1 MPVAPAAVPEVRVT
15 NRVPPP
21 PPPGEEPVDDDTR
34 LFEPEGSAE
43 GCASGECLPGEE
55 PKPATAAGGAA
66 RATSTVSTGVAA
78 GASRWKAA
86 VDAVRTAFPRH
97 GKSLSFARLISVSGG
112 EVRLSFGSANSFH
125 RATVLGNARADVEKT
140 IAQILGGPHRLVEE
154 TSQEAWTNAPRSI
167 AELEADDRMMRER
180 SIDGRARDSDAVKSI
195 LKYLGGNVEHVQVLD
210 APAASE
216 EPLAPPP
223 EDEP

>member
-1 MPVAPAAVPEVRVT
+1 VPAPVPEVRVT

-21 PPPGEEPVDDDTR
+21 APAAEEPVDDDTR

-55 PKPATAAGGAA
+55 PKPAAVAAKVAPSAA
-66 RATSTVSTGVAA
+66 SLSIAA
-78 GASRWKAA
+78 GATRWKNA

-97 GKSLSFARLISVSGG
+97 GKSLSFARLISISPG
-112 EVRLSFGSANSFH
+112 EVRVSFGSANSFH
-125 RATVLGNARADVEKT
+125 RATVLGSARLDVEK
-140 IAQILGGPHRLVEE
+140 ILTQVLGSPHKLAEE
-154 TSQEAWTNAPRSI
+154 LSQEAWTNAPRSI

-180 SIDGRARDSDAVKSI
+180 NIDGRARDSDAVKSI

-210 APAASE
+210 APAATE